1 VERKFILTPRI
12 LDTTVQSAG
21 TRIIGVERPILYLVP
36 GDLCECDRFDT
47 GIQYCGT
54 LQQGKN
60 SAIIEA
66 GFDGFGI
73 L

>member
-12 LDTTVQSAG
+12 QQYSQLGRES
-21 TRIIGVERPILYLVP
+21 IGVWKDRYRILCLVY
-36 GDLCECDRFDT
+36 LCECDRFDT